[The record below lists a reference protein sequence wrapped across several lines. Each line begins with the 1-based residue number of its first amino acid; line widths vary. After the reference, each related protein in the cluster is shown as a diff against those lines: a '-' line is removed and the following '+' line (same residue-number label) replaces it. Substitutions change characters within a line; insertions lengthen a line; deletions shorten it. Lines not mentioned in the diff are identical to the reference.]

1 MAVETAQVGKL
12 DYARD
17 LYARFADVYPEMRA
31 DRARQLE
38 DHTNDANIVDG
49 VIALLPLRRQVR
61 HQSGYI
67 KCRCCADDLIRRL
80 VAGRR
85 LHSGHPA
92 AVNHNSLY
100 GLTEMNPST
109 IGFDPV
115 HEGVHQ

>member
-1 MAVETAQVGKL
+1 MAVETAQIGKL

-61 HQSGYI
+61 HQSGYMR
-67 KCRCCADDLIRRL
+67 CRCCADDGIRRI
-80 VAGRR
+80 VATCG
-85 LHSGHPA
+85 LYSSHPTA
-92 AVNHNSLY
+92 INHDSLY
-100 GLTEMNPST
+100 RLAEMNPSM

-115 HEGVHQ
+115 NEGVH